1 MSLELT
7 NKENLNKIDEM
18 NEIINNFDNEMN
30 RLNMSGNLSV
40 NSNDIISKPKINEI
54 KTENIEYD

>member
-7 NKENLNKIDEM
+7 NKENINKIDEM

>member
-1 MSLELT
+1 
-7 NKENLNKIDEM
+7 M